1 MNTEFRLGSIGA
13 FFKELITRGVNE
25 RSARAIAF
33 STKRI
38 RTSKYSPHQG
48 AKEMARR
55 GKQIAKGMITTTH

>member
-1 MNTEFRLGSIGA
+1 MNSAFRLGSIGA
-13 FFKELITRGVNE
+13 FFKELIARGVNE
-25 RSARAIAF
+25 RSARAIAL

-55 GKQIAKGMITTTH
+55 VKQIAKGMI